1 MFQLS
6 QVRERMAFPVPFYPV
21 SSQLERTPA
30 GERLRADALAV
41 NSGAELDGQLLDGVA
56 AGDADALAMIF
67 DRHGAAVLG
76 VLTRMLGRA
85 GEADEVLQEV
95 FLWLWKQPRRYDPS
109 RSSLRG
115 WLLVIARSRAL
126 DVLRADRSRRV
137 REEGVERDRPT
148 VHEPVPL
155 ADLERR
161 EAERRLQAAMV
172 TLPDE
177 QRRCIELAFFAGLSH
192 SQIAA
197 RLQQPLGTVKS
208 RIQLGMAKLR
218 AALTCFAPATGAA

>member
-1 MFQLS
+1 VFQLS
-6 QVRERMAFPVPFYPV
+6 QVRERMAFPVPCYPLPSYAPQQ
-21 SSQLERTPA
+21 SSSSDCARRDAFAALA
-30 GERLRADALAV
+30 DDDERL
-41 NSGAELDGQLLDGVA
+41 LDRVA
-56 AGDADALAMIF
+56 AGDSDALARLF

-95 FLWLWKQPRRYDPS
+95 FLWLWKHPRRYDAS

-115 WLLVIARSRAL
+115 WLLVLARSRAL

-137 REEGVERDRPT
+137 REEGVERERPT
-148 VHEPVPL
+148 IHEPMPL
-155 ADLERR
+155 ADLEHR
-161 EAERRLQAAMV
+161 ERQRRLQAALG

-218 AALTCFAPATGAA
+218 TALAGMLSAPSAA